1 MQYIGIVHRVCYPG
15 YDGFSQGF
23 IILLFSYMICILS
36 ILDSSQPFS
45 WARDSRHTAASRHL
59 HTSHRLSLLLYAGA
73 RACAHV
79 TRPKSVERRGYRTRH
94 ETRESSLER
103 AHTRAT
109 ALAHDGT
116 TAHGLA
122 QHSDTAPKVPI
133 PQQFHRLQTPIMAL
147 LTGP

>member
-1 MQYIGIVHRVCYPG
+1 MLARVRAH
-15 YDGFSQGF
+15 SRT
-23 IILLFSYMICILS
+23 
-36 ILDSSQPFS
+36 
-45 WARDSRHTAASRHL
+45 RDT
-59 HTSHRLSLLLYAGA
+59 TE
-73 RACAHV
+73 
-79 TRPKSVERRGYRTRH
+79 ERRETDTTRH